1 MLKLILLTNGV
12 KMGNIDKNLN
22 LDAEANKT
30 RKKISK
36 EFGEKAVNFWVAG
49 LSLGQFSDAK
59 TYSKYAIKMDDLDDS
74 IQAFIDKYVPT
85 VPLKSFFYNLT
96 RQTYT
101 SCSIR
106 I

>member
-1 MLKLILLTNGV
+1 
-12 KMGNIDKNLN
+12 MGNIDKNLN

-59 TYSKYAIKMDDLDDS
+59 TYGKYAIMMDDLDDS

-85 VPLKSFFYNLT
+85 VPLKSFLYNLIANL
-96 RQTYT
+96 Y
-101 SCSIR
+101 
-106 I
+106 